1 MSDHLATHFPVSIK
15 GIVFLKNKVLL
26 LKNERDEWE
35 LPGGKLEAGE
45 TPEACVIREIAE
57 ETQINSSIERIVD
70 TWVYHVN
77 EVDVLIVTYLMH
89 ISNPEVGIMKVSHE
103 HKEIGLFS
111 TSQIGELNMPE
122 GYKNSLKKVI
132 IY

>member
-1 MSDHLATHFPVSIK
+1 MSDHLAKHFPVSIK
-15 GIVFLKNKVLL
+15 GIVFLNNKILL

-45 TPEACVIREIAE
+45 SPENCVIREIAE
-57 ETQINSSIERIVD
+57 ETQIDSSIERIVD
-70 TWVYHVN
+70 TWVYRVN

-89 ISNPEVGIMKVSHE
+89 ISNPDVGIMKVSHE

-111 TSQIGELNMPE
+111 TSQISELNLPA
-122 GYKNSLKKVI
+122 GYKNSLQKVMI
-132 IY
+132 